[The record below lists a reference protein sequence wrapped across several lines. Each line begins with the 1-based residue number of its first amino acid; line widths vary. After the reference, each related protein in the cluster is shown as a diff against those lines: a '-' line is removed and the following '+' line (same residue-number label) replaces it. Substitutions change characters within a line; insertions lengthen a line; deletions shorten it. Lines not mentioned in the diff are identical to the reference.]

1 MLRVGVVGAGWVA
14 VNRHIPSLI
23 RDDRVHVVGLACPSL
38 QTAEVVSK
46 KFGIEKFYTSIDE
59 LLKQELDIVDICTP
73 PFTHH
78 EIVIKAAEAGCH
90 IFVEKPFAMSS
101 KEAEEMITAARHH
114 NVKLCVCHNFLYSNS
129 MKRVKT
135 LHDSGQL
142 GQLTGAI
149 AFQMS
154 NLKRR
159 LPTWYSSLPGG
170 LFFDESPHMIYSII
184 ELFGDVSVKWARTI
198 SASGKQPV
206 NCVEATMVSNS
217 IDASSYLRFT
227 SNAPRDEWILT
238 VLGTKRAVVVDFFRD
253 SIIEIGEGGT
263 HTPSEVLGNSL
274 NFIWQAAKETLKSGF
289 RFLSRKL
296 YFGHDELIRLFINSV
311 VSDTEPPQPGEKGK
325 KVIELIEQILEKG
338 YALER

>member
-1 MLRVGVVGAGWVA
+1 MLKVGVVGAGWVA
-14 VNRHIPSLI
+14 VNRHIPSFL
-23 RDDRVHVVGLACPSL
+23 RDNRVHVVGLACPSL
-38 QTAEVVSK
+38 ETAKMVSQ
-46 KFGIEKFYTSIDE
+46 KFGIKKFYTTIDD

-78 EIVIKAAEAGCH
+78 EMVIKAAEAGCH
-90 IFVEKPFAMSS
+90 IFVEKPFAMNS
-101 KEAEEMITAARHH
+101 KEAEEMVATAKRH

-129 MKRVKT
+129 MKKLKL
-135 LHDSGQL
+135 LHESGQL

-159 LPTWYSSLPGG
+159 LPTWYPSLPGG

-184 ELFGDVSVKWARTI
+184 EFFGDVSLKWARTV
-198 SASGKQPV
+198 SASGKQPL
-206 NCVEATMVSNS
+206 NCVEAAMVSK
-217 IDASSYLRFT
+217 DGEASSYLRFT
-227 SNAPRDEWILT
+227 FNAPRDEWILT
-238 VLGTKRAVVVDFFRD
+238 VSGTKRVVMVDFFRD
-253 SIIEIGEGGT
+253 TLIEIGEGGT
-263 HTPSEVLGNSL
+263 HTPQEVLGYSL

-311 VSDTEPPQPGEKGK
+311 LSDTEPPEPGEKGK